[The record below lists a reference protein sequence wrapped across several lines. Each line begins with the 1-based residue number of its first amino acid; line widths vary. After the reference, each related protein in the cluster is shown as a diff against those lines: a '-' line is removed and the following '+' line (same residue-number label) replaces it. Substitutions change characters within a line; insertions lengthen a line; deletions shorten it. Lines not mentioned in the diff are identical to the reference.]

1 VPPGNLR
8 FGKIASCVQFGSI
21 QFHDGLSG
29 PQGVAFPGKNL
40 FDSTAATRTYMHFVH
55 LNCSGDGIAPM
66 PASRGEER
74 QRKQRCAANTIV
86 DLSSHERRY
95 ETGFRPSA
103 QAIEPCLCPL
113 SLASVMPVSLR
124 S

>member
-1 VPPGNLR
+1 SLRVILASNIAFERILLASSIVSQKFQLRRLGIGVVNRGINLR
-8 FGKIASCVQFGSI
+8 FGKITSCVQFGSI

-29 PQGVAFPGKNL
+29 SQGVAFPGKNL

-86 DLSSHERRY
+86 DL
-95 ETGFRPSA
+95 
-103 QAIEPCLCPL
+103 
-113 SLASVMPVSLR
+113 
-124 S
+124 